1 MLKTRFAL
9 RLLVP
14 TPSLLCT
21 APAKKPR
28 TECLLSAGGRH
39 RGGGGG
45 ESAQPWLKTAGCPVP
60 QSLY

>member
-14 TPSLLCT
+14 TPSLLVHRACEEAT
-21 APAKKPR
+21 HR
-28 TECLLSAGGRH
+28 VLLSAGGRH
-39 RGGGGG
+39 RGGGRG